1 MLGKADGERSSGIFT
16 LQFCNMFCQ
25 IKLQNSNFKFKVTLF
40 ESLAA
45 LHANRINALIK
56 IRICIFICKGILMK
70 KFIICVQRFRFN
82 W

>member
-25 IKLQNSNFKFKVTLF
+25 IKLQNSNFKFKVALF

-45 LHANRINALIK
+45 LEIGSMLLLRSEFAFSFVRV
-56 IRICIFICKGILMK
+56 F
-70 KFIICVQRFRFN
+70 
-82 W
+82 

>member
-1 MLGKADGERSSGIFT
+1 MLGKADGERSSGIIT

-45 LHANRINALIK
+45 LK
-56 IRICIFICKGILMK
+56 IGSMLLLRSEFA
-70 KFIICVQRFRFN
+70 FSFVRVF
-82 W
+82 